1 MKNCEY
7 NNVHS
12 QQTMADLAHV
22 AEIIEQRLHELKTET
37 SGLGSTYTKVQ
48 LSVLAKAVKL
58 VALTK
63 L

>member
-7 NNVHS
+7 NNVQS
-12 QQTMADLAHV
+12 QQTMADLVHV
-22 AEIIEQRLHELKTET
+22 GEIIEQRLHELRTET
-37 SGLGSTYTKVQ
+37 IGIRSMYTKVQ